1 MKNNMISAAAL
12 SAALI
17 MSGATQVA
25 ADAGD
30 ALVGGIIG
38 GVIGGA
44 IVNENN
50 KRRTVKTK
58 RVYRPVYS
66 AQRAENREVQTSLNY
81 FGFPAGT
88 PDGVLGQR
96 SRSAISQYQ
105 AHLGYPITGYLN
117 EYEKSFLLSSHNRA
131 LAGGYTTTQQIAS
144 NPMGPRGLLLTY
156 RDQAAGVAPQQQFAV
171 APQTQPV
178 IVAPQTQ
185 PVVAAPAPQVE
196 PAPTTQ
202 LTAITPAPETGS
214 ALPNFLG
221 GGDGLSLASHCNTV
235 SLLTNTNGGFTT
247 LASMTDPNIVLNEQF
262 CLARTY
268 AIAQGEELASS
279 IQGVGTSEIQAQ
291 CQAFGPVMKDH
302 VAALSLKSRD
312 QVLQAVSGFVLTTGM
327 SPPQLAATSKICL
340 SVGYRTDD
348 MDVAIGSGLILV
360 ALGEQVYAELMGHHL
375 SQGMGATQRTDLA
388 SEWYQM
394 SISAIDAGQPA
405 VFSPGQPERHAL
417 IRAAATG
424 EGVNAMTAPV
434 QPASALPTFT
444 IDK

>member
-1 MKNNMISAAAL
+1 MAL
-12 SAALI
+12 TLT
-17 MSGATQVA
+17 GTGRVV

-58 RVYRPVYS
+58 RVYRQPVYS
-66 AQRAENREVQTSLNY
+66 AQRVENREVQTSLNY
-81 FGFPAGT
+81 FGFPSGT
-88 PDGVLGQR
+88 PDGVLGRR
-96 SRSAISQYQ
+96 SRAAISQYQ
-105 AHLGYPITGYLN
+105 AHLGYPITGYLT
-117 EYEKSFLLSSHNRA
+117 EYEKSFLLSSYSRA
-131 LAGGYTTTQQIAS
+131 QAGGYVTTQQIAS

-156 RDQAAGVAPQQQFAV
+156 RDQAAGIAPTAPQAGVV
-171 APQTQPV
+171 A
-178 IVAPQTQ
+178 
-185 PVVAAPAPQVE
+185 AAPAPVPAAPAQPEAQLAAVAPVE
-196 PAPTTQ
+196 EAS
-202 LTAITPAPETGS
+202 TGN

-221 GGDGLSLASHCNTV
+221 KGDGASLASHCNTV

-247 LASMTDPNIVLNEQF
+247 LASMADPNVVLNEQF

-279 IQGVGTSEIQAQ
+279 IQGVGSSEIAAQ

-302 VAALSLKSRD
+302 VAALSV
-312 QVLQAVSGFVLTTGM
+312 QPMEAVLQGVSGFVLTTGM

-375 SQGMGATQRTDLA
+375 SQGMGATQRADLA
-388 SEWYQM
+388 AQWYQM
-394 SISAIDAGQPA
+394 SLTAVESGQPA
-405 VFSPGQPERHAL
+405 VFAPGQPERTAL

-424 EGVNAMTAPV
+424 ERSDAMSVPV
-434 QPASALPTFT
+434 QPASALPTFK
-444 IDK
+444 ISE